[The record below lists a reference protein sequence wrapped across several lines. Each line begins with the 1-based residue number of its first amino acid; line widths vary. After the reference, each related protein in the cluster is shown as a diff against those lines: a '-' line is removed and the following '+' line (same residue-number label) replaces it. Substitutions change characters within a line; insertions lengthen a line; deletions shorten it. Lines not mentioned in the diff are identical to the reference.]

1 MNSWKAVH
9 ERKAAGDFAALESM
23 ENEGTLHAF
32 PAAHTETRG
41 APSSRS
47 RIVSPLY
54 GSLTA
59 FGFYKKI
66 IMRRIRGKRKSR
78 LAMEPGRKIRF
89 PFLAPETLGVVIFQ
103 NYAVSLAP
111 AQGVVF
117 GADKNPALPCPGEGL
132 PVEIPLQLRAVV
144 RQPEGASPRP

>member
-23 ENEGTLHAF
+23 ENEGTLHVF

-47 RIVSPLY
+47 RIVFPLY

-59 FGFYKKI
+59 SGFWEDH
-66 IMRRIRGKRKSR
+66 MRRIRGKRKSR

-89 PFLAPETLGVVIFQ
+89 PILAPETLGVVIFQ

-111 AQGVVF
+111 AQGVVL

-144 RQPEGASPRP
+144 RQPEGASPRS